1 MISVFIYCSINA
13 DVWNIFC
20 TDVYNNIIYKN
31 WQKILDYDRAFLC
44 KTLFTTL
51 QGTKEQYT
59 STKVI

>member
-1 MISVFIYCSINA
+1 MEY
-13 DVWNIFC
+13 FC
-20 TDVYNNIIYKN
+20 TDVHNNIIYKN
-31 WQKILDYDRAFLC
+31 WRKILDYDRASHC